1 MLTKTYKENLG
12 LSWNP
17 LTVFVAAYII
27 EELLLDGKFGALM
40 HFFYLVVTFL
50 RVLEPVE
57 GTV

>member
-27 EELLLDGKFGALM
+27 EELLLDGTLN
-40 HFFYLVVTFL
+40 
-50 RVLEPVE
+50 LEPFCIFFI
-57 GTV
+57 